1 MQKKSSHLG
10 IGMMV
15 GSMVGLA
22 AGFFLQS
29 RQGKQLTKDAEKKAS
44 QLQSKIM
51 KKLQDVEVLS
61 KEKYTE
67 VVDEVL
73 AYYEKSKDI
82 AKTELPEVRANLMK
96 KWRSIEAKLK
106 ELE

>member
-51 KKLQDVEVLS
+51 KKLQDVEVMS

>member
-10 IGMMV
+10 VGMMV

-29 RQGKQLTKDAEKKAS
+29 RQGKQLTKDAEKKAM
-44 QLQSKIM
+44 QLQGKIM
-51 KKLQDVEVLS
+51 KKLESVDTLS
-61 KEKYTE
+61 KEKYAE
-67 VVDEVL
+67 VVEEVL
-73 AYYEKSKDI
+73 AYYEKTKDI
-82 AKTELPEVRANLMK
+82 AKKELPEVRASLMK
-96 KWRSIEAKLK
+96 KWKAIENKMK